1 MWSDTGLGGFRKSDK
16 RNGSINMKQSSSK
29 NKVNANKMEFGLIL
43 VKRTITSYPSTIQ
56 EMLLSYKQGL
66 HVLEIILNFFILY

>member
-43 VKRTITSYPSTIQ
+43 VKRIITSYPSAIQ
-56 EMLLSYKQGL
+56 ELLLSYKQGVFNICTRNNL
-66 HVLEIILNFFILY
+66 ISL

>member
-29 NKVNANKMEFGLIL
+29 NKDKANKMEFGFIH
-43 VKRTITSYPSTIQ
+43 VNRTMSSYQSFEQ
-56 EMLLSYKQGL
+56 ELLDM
-66 HVLEIILNFFILY
+66 

>member
-1 MWSDTGLGGFRKSDK
+1 MWSDTGLGGCWKSDK

-43 VKRTITSYPSTIQ
+43 LKRTITSYPFNYSRTAIK
-56 EMLLSYKQGL
+56 L
-66 HVLEIILNFFILY
+66 